1 MFTIAELSVTK
12 DFHCLILWKI
22 FLILKFVS
30 NFCKNV
36 FIIFECFLLILILE
50 YILQMAAGV
59 YQMSFQ
65 PMLSQSFLLYC

>member
-1 MFTIAELSVTK
+1 MLTNLLVMVGFSI
-12 DFHCLILWKI
+12 HCLILWKI